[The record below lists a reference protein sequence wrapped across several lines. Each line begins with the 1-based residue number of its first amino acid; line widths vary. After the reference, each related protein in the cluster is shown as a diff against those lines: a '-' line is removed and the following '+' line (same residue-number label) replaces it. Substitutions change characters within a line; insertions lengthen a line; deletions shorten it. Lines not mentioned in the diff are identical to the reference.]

1 MTEYV
6 DKYGK
11 KITEDEMLELG
22 IDQGYCRIS
31 KTQVAHIDGIERIEV
46 STVWLPG
53 SRSVPE
59 GKPVFETMIFG
70 GPETGWMKQY
80 TSIEEAKHGHN
91 FAVHLCTGMRAQ
103 DRVAS

>member
-11 KITEDEMLELG
+11 KITHEEMLELA
-22 IDQGYCRIS
+22 IDQGYCRIN
-31 KTQVAHIDGIERIEV
+31 KTQVAHIDGVERIEV

-53 SRSVPE
+53 SISIA
-59 GKPVFETMIFG
+59 GHPVFETMIFG

-80 TSIEEAKHGHN
+80 GSIEEAKHGHN
-91 FAVHLCTGMRAQ
+91 FAIHLCTGLRAE
-103 DRVAS
+103 DRVVS

>member
-11 KITEDEMLELG
+11 KITHEEMIELA
-22 IDQGYCRIS
+22 IDQSYCRIK
-31 KTQVAHIDGIERIEV
+31 KTQVAHIDGEERIEV

-53 SRSVPE
+53 SKSVPE

-80 TSIEEAKHGHN
+80 TSLEEAQRGHD
-91 FAVHLCTGMRAQ
+91 FAIHLCTGMRTQ
-103 DRVAS
+103 DRLVK